1 MSEEQQEDLKRTEK
15 EDKRNYKKPLIIVGI
30 ILVILIIIG
39 LVIYFVI
46 NTQDAEA
53 QVKEFEKAVEKK
65 DYSKL
70 SNLLTTNE
78 QHVTEQDAQ
87 HFVNYLGQGNNKDK
101 FDKQITQIKNNIKD
115 KGQYNENLGEIKDN
129 NNHTYIKLKKDGK
142 RFFFIDKITYEP
154 VFYNVYIKE
163 GNNTASYQY
172 KNNNDKRTDVT
183 ANKNKTTKLGEFF
196 IGNYD
201 MDATKEFKEDES
213 LVTGSVDGSIHINTD
228 ELDKES
234 KVLAQDH
241 FDQAWFKVRLK
252 NNEKIKKIDHIYIDG
267 NKVNYKENK
276 VYGKYPA
283 ESELNVY
290 SEGELDGENIKT
302 NKVDVKQNDKN
313 EPQVIELKFN
323 QKQIDEHMKKKNKAK
338 NEAKDFMKKYTEDLN
353 KAYDK
358 SNFEHVRDYF
368 DDQDSELA
376 RHIKKQVTSKKKS
389 KYSEPKF
396 EKVEDKGNEVNLIL
410 SKTDNKD
417 NLIRSS
423 YTLKYD
429 KKKDKFTIKAYT
441 DI

>member
-78 QHVTEQDAQ
+78 QRVTEEDAQ
-87 HFVNYLGQGNNKDK
+87 HFVNYLEQGNNKDK

-115 KGQYNENLGEIKDN
+115 KGQYNEKLGEIKDN

-241 FDQAWFKVRLK
+241 FDQAWFK
-252 NNEKIKKIDHIYIDG
+252 
-267 NKVNYKENK
+267 
-276 VYGKYPA
+276 
-283 ESELNVY
+283 
-290 SEGELDGENIKT
+290 
-302 NKVDVKQNDKN
+302 
-313 EPQVIELKFN
+313 
-323 QKQIDEHMKKKNKAK
+323 
-338 NEAKDFMKKYTEDLN
+338 
-353 KAYDK
+353 
-358 SNFEHVRDYF
+358 
-368 DDQDSELA
+368 
-376 RHIKKQVTSKKKS
+376 
-389 KYSEPKF
+389 
-396 EKVEDKGNEVNLIL
+396 
-410 SKTDNKD
+410 
-417 NLIRSS
+417 
-423 YTLKYD
+423 
-429 KKKDKFTIKAYT
+429 
-441 DI
+441 